1 MKTMNRANNFYGDY
15 TRLDSLGNG
24 GEATVF
30 KVRHNKLGYVRALRV
45 LNGAKL
51 QEGDKKYERFIEE
64 CKLLLRLGNGCH
76 PNIVRVFHP
85 LLIDGEA
92 LVEMDYIKGTDLSK
106 NLKKELFIEIDEVL
120 NLANDIS
127 SALAYCHED
136 IYEYCIDIADDEI
149 ELDENDATKML
160 INDRKRSELIKKYR
174 VVHNDI
180 HSGNIMRAKNGRYI
194 LLDFGLAI
202 DGDDVVRK
210 SRRENGVLEFKAP
223 EKWDGKK
230 PDTQSDIYSF
240 GIVLYEM
247 LAGRLPFVRDNNISF
262 GAEAALY
269 EAHRKLDPPPIFELR
284 KESFERKYP
293 ERVYEKD
300 YPDWL
305 EQAILKCLEK
315 EPKNRFA
322 NGKELFEFVRKNT
335 KEQLLDNERRLREA
349 MILIPKLNKRLEIA
363 EQNKNE
369 LQKLLKNEVENNVQY
384 RNKLKIEQ
392 EKNKQLKES
401 LSNAVSGH
409 SNEQSTPT
417 KITNKKK
424 YPNITRKNYKR

>member
-1 MKTMNRANNFYGDY
+1 M
-15 TRLDSLGNG
+15 
-24 GEATVF
+24 
-30 KVRHNKLGYVRALRV
+30 
-45 LNGAKL
+45 
-51 QEGDKKYERFIEE
+51 FI
-64 CKLLLRLGNGCH
+64 
-76 PNIVRVFHP
+76 
-85 LLIDGEA
+85 
-92 LVEMDYIKGTDLSK
+92 TS
-106 NLKKELFIEIDEVL
+106 FIP
-120 NLANDIS
+120 
-127 SALAYCHED
+127 
-136 IYEYCIDIADDEI
+136 
-149 ELDENDATKML
+149 
-160 INDRKRSELIKKYR
+160 
-174 VVHNDI
+174 
-180 HSGNIMRAKNGRYI
+180 AKNGRYI

-335 KEQLLDNERRLREA
+335 KEQFLDNERRLREA